1 MAIATASASYAM
13 SPRQRVAA
21 LEQRRLAHR
30 TSQLYQFQRQEQQLA
45 DLQDICG
52 RLRRDPPSERDD
64 VAPVVAKV
72 QRHLQEVEAYKRSGD
87 DSNQQ
92 RRQGGWSSR
101 GRRLLNERCGT
112 WKKPASKNECAVKDT
127 NKTVGLWLL
136 LLKTL
141 KMGWRSCKQTA

>member
-72 QRHLQEVEAYKRSGD
+72 QRHLQETAGRLEQQGKEAIERTLWHLEKTCEQERVCCERYEQDRRAVATASEDLKNGLEKLQANRSA
-87 DSNQQ
+87 
-92 RRQGGWSSR
+92 SR
-101 GRRLLNERCGT
+101 TYAE
-112 WKKPASKNECAVKDT
+112 PVACA
-127 NKTVGLWLL
+127 
-136 LLKTL
+136 
-141 KMGWRSCKQTA
+141 

>member
-92 RRQGGWSSR
+92 R
-101 GRRLLNERCGT
+101 LAPALDPIT
-112 WKKPASKNECAVKDT
+112 KFKPN
-127 NKTVGLWLL
+127 G
-136 LLKTL
+136 
-141 KMGWRSCKQTA
+141 